1 MNTEGTMKTFM
12 KGAVLL
18 TLAGLIVKILSA
30 VYRVPFQN
38 MVGDQGFYIYQQV
51 YPFIAV
57 FGIWTSYGFAVAVS
71 KMLADSKQDEHRA
84 IIRIAFWMIASISLV
99 IFAALFL
106 GADLLAAWM
115 GDTRLSALLKTGSF
129 AVLLMAPLAVMKG
142 HFQAGSRMQ
151 PVAYAQVI
159 EQAIRVTVILLG
171 TWFVVIN
178 GFSLYAAGQTAMFGA
193 VAGELAAVGL
203 LIYYFNKFAINQPQ
217 HVPAELWP
225 TVKKMLAISLSVSM
239 SSLILLIFQM
249 ADSFTVFRLLEASG
263 IGTLQAMELKG
274 IYDRG
279 QPLAQF
285 GLLVATSLALSIVP
299 LVAQMQRKENGRSA
313 ELYAKLAYRISLLFA
328 IAAAAGLTFVMP
340 YVNEMLFQT
349 REQSAAL
356 IVFSWQIVWMSLL
369 LILTALLYGI
379 GKVRVPA
386 LFMAGGLAIK
396 VIGNWLLV
404 PMYGVMG
411 AAIAGNAGLAF
422 IVCGLVVYFKNQ
434 WPLRFAP
441 LRFYSWIFIA
451 SAAMGAAV
459 LGWAVFADWSLF
471 DALPSRLAAAA
482 TALTAVPLG
491 AAVFLVIIAKSRIIT
506 EKQWYIMPFG
516 RKMAKLQLAINSKR
530 KGDRR

>member
-1 MNTEGTMKTFM
+1 MKTFM

-71 KMLADSKQDEHRA
+71 KMLADSQAHEHRA
-84 IIRIAFWMIASISLV
+84 IIRIAFWTIAIISLV

-115 GDTRLSALLKTGSF
+115 GDNQLSALLKVGSF

-142 HFQAGSRMQ
+142 HFQAGSLMQ

-159 EQAIRVTVILLG
+159 EQTIRVTVILLG
-171 TWFVVIN
+171 TWLVVTN

-193 VAGELAAVGL
+193 VAGELAAVAL
-203 LIYYFNKFAINQPQ
+203 LIYYFNKFAIKQPQ
-217 HVPAELWP
+217 PVPVELWP

-249 ADSFTVFRLLEASG
+249 ADSFSVFRLLEASG
-263 IGTLQAMELKG
+263 IGRLQAMELKG

-369 LILTALLYGI
+369 LILAALLYGI
-379 GKVRVPA
+379 GKVAVPA
-386 LFMAGGLAIK
+386 LLMASGLAMK
-396 VIGNWLLV
+396 VIGNWLLIPV
-404 PMYGVMG
+404 YGVMG
-411 AAIAGNAGLAF
+411 ASIAGNLGLAF
-422 IVCGLVVYFKNQ
+422 IVCGLVLYFKTQ

-441 LRFYSWIFIA
+441 SRFYGWIFIA
-451 SAAMGAAV
+451 STAMGAAV
-459 LGWAVFADWSLF
+459 LGWTVFADWALF
-471 DALPSRLAAAA
+471 DELPSRLAAAA

-491 AAVFLVIIAKSRIIT
+491 AAVFLAIIAKSRIIT

-516 RKMAKLQLAINSKR
+516 RKMAKLQLAINSKK

>member
-1 MNTEGTMKTFM
+1 MKSFM

-71 KMLADSKQDEHRA
+71 KMLADSKATEHRA
-84 IIRIAFWMIASISLV
+84 IFRIAFWTIAVISLM

-106 GADLLAAWM
+106 GADQLAAWM
-115 GDTRLSALLKTGSF
+115 GDARLSALLKVGSF

-142 HFQAGSRMQ
+142 SFQAGSRMQ

-159 EQAIRVTVILLG
+159 EQLIRVTIILAG
-171 TWFVVIN
+171 TWFVVSQ
-178 GFSLYAAGQTAMFGA
+178 GFSLYTAGQTTMVGA

-203 LIYYFNKFAINQPQ
+203 LFYYFNKQRSYDSPSAKVN
-217 HVPAELWP
+217 VWP

-249 ADSFTVFRLLEASG
+249 ADSFTIFRLLQAEG
-263 IGTLQAMELKG
+263 VGTLQAMEQKG

-299 LVAQMQRKENGRSA
+299 LVAHMQRKNKGRSA
-313 ELYAKLAYRISLLFA
+313 ESYATLAYRISLVFA
-328 IAAAAGLTFVMP
+328 VAAAAGLTFVMP

-349 REQSAAL
+349 RDESAAL
-356 IVFSWQIVWMSLL
+356 IVFGWQIVWMSLL
-369 LILTALLYGI
+369 LILTALLHGI
-379 GKVRVPA
+379 GKVRMPA
-386 LFMAGGLAIK
+386 LLMAGGLVLKI
-396 VIGNWLLV
+396 IGNWLLI
-404 PMYGVMG
+404 PLYGVMG
-411 AAIAGNAGLAF
+411 AAVAGNLGLAF
-422 IVCGLVVYFKNQ
+422 IVCGLVIYFKKI
-434 WPLRFAP
+434 WPLQFAP
-441 LRFYSWIFIA
+441 LRFYSWIGA
-451 SAAMGAAV
+451 ACAAMGTAV
-459 LGWAVFADWSLF
+459 LSWAIFADGTLF
-471 DALPSRLAAAA
+471 DGFASRLSATL
-482 TALTAVPLG
+482 TALTAVPFG
-491 AAVFLVIIAKSRIIT
+491 AAVFLLVIAKSRIIT
-506 EKQWYIMPFG
+506 EKQWYVMPLG
-516 RKMAKLQLAINSKR
+516 RKMAKLQLAINSKK
-530 KGDRR
+530 KGDR

>member
-1 MNTEGTMKTFM
+1 MKSFM

-38 MVGDQGFYIYQQV
+38 MVGDRGFYIYQQV

-71 KMLADSKQDEHRA
+71 KMLADSRVQEHRA
-84 IIRIAFWMIASISLV
+84 IFRIAFWVIAGISLL
-99 IFAALFL
+99 IFALLFF

-115 GDTRLSALLKTGSF
+115 GDIQLSKLLKVGSF

-142 HFQAGSRMQ
+142 SFQAGGQMQ

-159 EQAIRVTVILLG
+159 EQSIRVAVILLG
-171 TWFVVIN
+171 TWIVITQ
-178 GFSLYAAGQTAMFGA
+178 GFSLYTAGQTAMLGA
-193 VAGELAAVGL
+193 VVGELAAVVL
-203 LIYYFNKFAINQPQ
+203 LLYYFNKHVFQ
-217 HVPAELWP
+217 HSEPAAVPLWP
-225 TVKKMLAISLSVSM
+225 TMKKMLAISLSVSM

-249 ADSFTVFRLLEASG
+249 ADSFSVFRLLEASG
-263 IGTLQAMELKG
+263 LGRLAAMEQKG

-299 LVAQMQRKENGRSA
+299 LVAQMQRKKNGRSA

-349 REQSAAL
+349 REQSVAL

-369 LILTALLYGI
+369 LILTALLHGI
-379 GKVRVPA
+379 GRVRMPA
-386 LFMAGGLAIK
+386 LLMAGGLAVK
-396 VIGNWLLV
+396 VVGNWLLV
-404 PMYGVMG
+404 PVYGVMG
-411 AAIAGNAGLAF
+411 AALAGNLGLAF
-422 IVCGLVVYFKNQ
+422 IIGGLVIYFKKV
-434 WPLRFAP
+434 WPLQFAP
-441 LRFYSWIFIA
+441 LRFYGWIFIA
-451 SAAMGAAV
+451 STAMGAAV
-459 LGWAVFADWSLF
+459 LGWAIFADWTLF
-471 DALPSRLAAAA
+471 DPLPSRLAAAA

-491 AAVFLVIIAKSRIIT
+491 AAVFLLVIAKSRIIT

-516 RKMAKLQLAINSKR
+516 RKMAKLQLAVNSKK